1 MKICHFC
8 GNKNFN
14 KKNIQYTY
22 KHNDKFFIV
31 NDVPCE
37 ECEYC
42 GEQYFKAGVLK
53 AIEKEFN
60 QIYSSGKR
68 PTAEIKVPIEN
79 FLIITDLGEG
89 TTT

>member
-14 KKNIQYTY
+14 KKNVQYTY

-42 GEQYFKAGVLK
+42 
-53 AIEKEFN
+53 IEKEFS
-60 QIYSSGKR
+60 QIYASGKV
-68 PTAEIKVPIEN
+68 PTSEIKVPIEN
-79 FLIITDLGEG
+79 FIEIQNA
-89 TTT
+89 